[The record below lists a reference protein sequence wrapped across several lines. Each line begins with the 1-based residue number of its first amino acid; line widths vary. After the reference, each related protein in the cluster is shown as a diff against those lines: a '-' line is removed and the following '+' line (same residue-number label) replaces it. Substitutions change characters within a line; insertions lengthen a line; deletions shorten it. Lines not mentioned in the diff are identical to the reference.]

1 MTILYLADIRF
12 PLERAN
18 GVHSMETC
26 AALAERGHTVH
37 MLVRPDTVSPPRDPF
52 AYYGVPPS
60 PRLAIERALAPGP
73 PVVRRTAYLARMASR
88 LPDRRWDA
96 VYTPNLILAG
106 AALRFPRSMRP
117 AGRLRVAQFQPVVRP
132 GRRPS

>member
-52 AYYGVPPS
+52 AYYGVPS
-60 PRLAIERALAPGP
+60 TARAASLLNLYAVEHDAQLALIRDAEHMQRDPGHGFDQQLGG
-73 PVVRRTAYLARMASR
+73 RFTGG
-88 LPDRRWDA
+88 D
-96 VYTPNLILAG
+96 G
-106 AALRFPRSMRP
+106 LR
-117 AGRLRVAQFQPVVRP
+117 
-132 GRRPS
+132 